1 MLQIGPLQAI
11 KLKRT
16 ALSFDPTGRVGVR
29 GNGFGVIQKALV
41 LQGFSASQTE
51 KIGKNGRVIPN

>member
-1 MLQIGPLQAI
+1 VILGHQISWKPH
-11 KLKRT
+11 
-16 ALSFDPTGRVGVR
+16 SHHRVGVR

-51 KIGKNGRVIPN
+51 KTAKMVE

>member
-1 MLQIGPLQAI
+1 MSKQ
-11 KLKRT
+11 K
-16 ALSFDPTGRVGVR
+16 ALGSVFRERVGVR

>member
-1 MLQIGPLQAI
+1 MRLRLIY
-11 KLKRT
+11 RE
-16 ALSFDPTGRVGVR
+16 RVGVR

-51 KIGKNGRVIPN
+51 KNGKNGRVIPN

>member
-1 MLQIGPLQAI
+1 MRYQIYEAKSVKYDAQQ
-11 KLKRT
+11 
-16 ALSFDPTGRVGVR
+16 RVGVR

-51 KIGKNGRVIPN
+51 KNGKNGRVIPN